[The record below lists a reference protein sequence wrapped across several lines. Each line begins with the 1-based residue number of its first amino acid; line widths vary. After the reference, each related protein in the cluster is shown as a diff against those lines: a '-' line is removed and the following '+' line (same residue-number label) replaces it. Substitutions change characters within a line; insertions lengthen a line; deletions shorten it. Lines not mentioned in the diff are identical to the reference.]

1 MWLMSDIEA
10 VEHPRRRLTCRHDKK
25 PSPRGN
31 EGDGFL
37 SRYMPGNGLSALRAE
52 EGLA

>member
-25 PSPRGN
+25 PSPRPD
-31 EGDGFL
+31 GDGFFVAEQCPQRTSL
-37 SRYMPGNGLSALRAE
+37 MIRAT
-52 EGLA
+52 A